1 MSKALFGPVST
12 KLHGDPSGREGPSR
26 FEPAFRDTDSI
37 LGLGADNPGRI
48 GHP

>member
-1 MSKALFGPVST
+1 MEAQAA
-12 KLHGDPSGREGPSR
+12 EAASR

-37 LGLGADNPGRI
+37 VGLGADNSRRI